1 MSVKRAAGSRAHHD
15 RTAYR
20 FSILAARQT
29 RCLSEMYAQI
39 FDLSVSQWKVLP
51 IIGYYGPMS
60 AKEVGERTS
69 LEPEKVT
76 RAVDQ
81 LVVRGLVTRRSD
93 PKDRRRVFL
102 SLAANG
108 KRVFEESEQLRG
120 IIEDKFLGVLQPK
133 ERLAFHRILD
143 KLEDRAM
150 VMFDGKQAWRRI
162 IGGRTSTQ
170 TNVRAKTRERQ
181 GEE

>member
-1 MSVKRAAGSRAHHD
+1 MSLKPAASSRAHHD

-39 FDLSVSQWKVLP
+39 FDLSASQWKVLP

-60 AKEVGERTS
+60 AKEAGERTS

-81 LVVRGLVTRRSD
+81 LVARGLVTRRPD
-93 PKDRRRVFL
+93 PKDRRRVVL

-108 KRVFEESEQLRG
+108 KQVFAESEQLRG
-120 IIEDKFLGVLQPK
+120 IIEEKFL
-133 ERLAFHRILD
+133 
-143 KLEDRAM
+143 
-150 VMFDGKQAWRRI
+150 
-162 IGGRTSTQ
+162 
-170 TNVRAKTRERQ
+170 
-181 GEE
+181 

>member
-1 MSVKRAAGSRAHHD
+1 MADEPAARSRTHHD

-39 FDLSVSQWKVLP
+39 FDLPVSQWKVLP

-60 AKEVGERTS
+60 AKEVGKRTS

-76 RAVDQ
+76 RAVDR
-81 LVVRGLVTRRSD
+81 LVVRGLVTRRPD
-93 PKDRRRVFL
+93 VKDRRRVVL
-102 SLAANG
+102 SLASKG
-108 KRVFEESEQLRG
+108 RELFEESEQLRG
-120 IIEDKFLGVLQPK
+120 IIEEKFLGVLQPK
-133 ERLAFHRILD
+133 ERLAFHRVLD
-143 KLEDRAM
+143 KLEARAM

-162 IGGRTSTQ
+162 IGGLSSKA
-170 TNVRAKTRERQ
+170 RAKTR
-181 GEE
+181 